1 MFYCIYANDL
11 RLLKQVVAS
20 TIQTRALTDPF
31 QSEQIVV
38 PSTSLS
44 QWLKLELASELG
56 MAANIDYPMPA
67 NFLWRLFR
75 ILIEEVPIESDFNK
89 EIMTWHVLAILPE
102 LLADERFLPLRQ
114 YLDKSSPLHA
124 FQLAGKIADV
134 FDQYLVYRI
143 DWINDWSAGGNMA
156 AESHP
161 WQPVL
166 WRALCARITALGR
179 APLHRAQLFSRF
191 IESLQNEDD
200 SAEKLKGTLPDRL
213 FVFGFSSL
221 PPIYLS
227 ALECLGHYCDI
238 YLLVSNP
245 CRYFWSDVGLAPA
258 AVSFFPANRVDV
270 LAENAQKNTVLIE
283 GKIQSLLASLGKQGR
298 NFLSQ
303 LQEIETQESEYYIEP
318 GRGTLLASVQQDIL
332 DCVDRSAS
340 LLSASNSQVK
350 QALSQQDFS
359 ISFHSNYSPLRE
371 VEVLHDHLLYLFEQ
385 DSTLTPR
392 DIVVMVPAIDRYSPY
407 IHAVFANAGLM
418 PFSVADRSA
427 RSEEPFLL
435 WVQTLLQLPASRLT
449 VSDVLSLLELPA
461 IRRRFQINESELPLI
476 TRWIRD
482 SGIRWG
488 LDGAHRRDLNLP
500 DFEENSWRF
509 GLKRML
515 AGYSMGEHHVYQG
528 IASYDEVGG
537 LTAQCVGK
545 LGSLLDQLEKTR
557 VSLAIEHTV
566 DEWISLTHTLIEDY
580 FHFEPGEALS
590 ILPLRTA
597 LEYFKKQTALAEY
610 QQPIPHSVFVYFIKN
625 ALNDAGNASFLTGK
639 ISFCTLLPKRA
650 IPFKVI
656 CLLGMNEGDYP
667 LIQPSLG
674 FDLMTEFYRPGD
686 RARRD
691 EERFL
696 FLEALLAAEKKL
708 YLSWVGRSIQD
719 NSEKQPSLL
728 INELL
733 DFCLNNYCLAGDENL
748 KPDESAEKLRRFLI
762 TQHPL
767 QAFSAENFRHDTAAP
782 LRFSYARGWVPPAPS
797 QQHKTNPFSS
807 STSTSKTSLPE
818 NTTAT
823 DEIISIEAL
832 HAFFKNPCR
841 YFFRHHLQVKLEIDT
856 DQLDEN
862 EPFNVGTLMD
872 YQLKEKVLKQH
883 MQHTHGEHFEQFQ
896 LATGY
901 LPAGYAGRFILNQAD
916 IKLSKLTSALD
927 NFPRRSTSSSVEIDL
942 LLGSQRVQGWLQN
955 EFIHQYVVTRVNEP
969 KGKDYLYSW
978 IDHLLLCATNPPDFQ
993 GTLLLGIKSLD
1004 AKRKN
1009 SPWQLVTLRFAVLER
1024 ETALIYLNELLILF
1038 LDGRRHPLPFFPKT
1052 SWVWFEKFASA
1063 EGDPKK
1069 INDAFQSAQKTFY
1082 ADEYSS
1088 SSIRN
1093 DGDEPSVSRIF
1104 PCLEDVADEFKHI
1117 ATRVYGPLLLHMQVE
1132 A

>member
-1 MFYCIYANDL
+1 MLYCIYANDL
-11 RLLKQVVAS
+11 RLLKQVVAR
-20 TIQTRALTDPF
+20 TMQTRALTDPF
-31 QSEQIVV
+31 QAEQIVV
-38 PSTSLS
+38 PGTSLS

-102 LLADERFLPLRQ
+102 LLADETFLPLRQ

-143 DWINDWSAGGNMA
+143 DWINDWSGGGNA
-156 AESHP
+156 AADSHP

-166 WRALCARITALGR
+166 WRALCARIAGLGR

-191 IESLQNEDD
+191 IERLQNEGD
-200 SAEKLKGTLPDRL
+200 SAEKLKRTLPDRL
-213 FVFGFSSL
+213 FIFGFSSL
-221 PPIYLS
+221 PPIYLT
-227 ALECLGHYCDI
+227 ALEHVGRYCDI

-258 AVSFFPANRVDV
+258 AVSFLPANNADV
-270 LAENAQKNTVLIE
+270 LTEDAQKNTVFVE
-283 GKIQSLLASLGKQGR
+283 GKTQSLLASLGKQGR
-298 NFLSQ
+298 DFLSQ
-303 LQEIETQESEYYIEP
+303 LQDIAAQESDYYIEP
-318 GRGTLLASVQQDIL
+318 GRDTLLASVQQDIL

-340 LLSASNSQVK
+340 LLTASDSRIK
-350 QALSQQDFS
+350 QGLAEQDFS

-371 VEVLHDHLLYLFEQ
+371 VEVLHDHLLHLFEQ
-385 DSTLTPR
+385 DSALTPR

-427 RSEEPFLL
+427 RSEEPLLL

-449 VSDVLSLLELPA
+449 VSDVLALLELPA
-461 IRRRFQINESELPLI
+461 IRRRFQINENELPLI

-537 LTAQCVGK
+537 HSAQCVGK
-545 LGSLLDQLEKTR
+545 LGSLLDQLEQSR
-557 VSLAIEHTV
+557 ISLAVEHTV
-566 DEWISLTHTLIEDY
+566 DEWISLTHALIEDY
-580 FHFEPGEALS
+580 FHFEPGEELTL
-590 ILPLRTA
+590 LPLRTA
-597 LEYFKKQTALAEY
+597 LEHFKKHTALAEY
-610 QQPIPHSVFVYFIKN
+610 QQPIPHGVFVYFIKN
-625 ALNDAGNASFLTGK
+625 ALDDVPGNASFLTGK

-674 FDLMTEFYRPGD
+674 FDLMAEFYRPGD

-719 NSEKQPSLL
+719 NSEKQASLL

-733 DFCLNNYCLAGDENL
+733 DFCLNNYCLTGDETL
-748 KPDESAEKLRRFLI
+748 KPDESAAKLRRFLI

-767 QAFSAENFRHDTAAP
+767 QAFSVENFQHDTAAP
-782 LRFSYARGWVPPAPS
+782 LRFSYARAWLPPTPS
-797 QQHKTNPFSS
+797 QQHNVTPFIS
-807 STSTSKTSLPE
+807 SKTHLPE
-818 NTTAT
+818 DATAA
-823 DEIISIEAL
+823 DEIISIDAL
-832 HAFFKNPCR
+832 QTFFRNPCR
-841 YFFRHHLQVKLEIDT
+841 YFFRHHLQVELKIDT

-862 EPFNVGTLMD
+862 EPFTINTLSD
-872 YQLKEKVLKQH
+872 YQLKQSVLKQH
-883 MQHTHGEHFEQFQ
+883 MHDTHGEQFEQFQ
-896 LATGY
+896 LASGH
-901 LPAGYAGRFILNQAD
+901 LPAGYAGRFLLTQAETQ
-916 IKLSKLTSALD
+916 LSVLTSALD
-927 NFPRRSTSSSVEIDL
+927 ALPRRSPSSSVEIDL

-955 EFIHQYVVTRVNEP
+955 AFIHYYVVTRVNEL

-978 IDHLLLCATNPPDFQ
+978 ICHLLLCATNPPDFQ
-993 GTLLLGIKSLD
+993 GTLLLGVKKIK
-1004 AKRKN
+1004 KN
-1009 SPWQLVTLRFAVLER
+1009 QTQLITIHYEVLER
-1024 ETALIYLNELLILF
+1024 DTALGYLHELFALF
-1038 LDGRRHPLPFFPKT
+1038 LKGRRRPVPFFPQT
-1052 SWVWFEKFASA
+1052 SWVWYEKFVSA
-1063 EGDPKK
+1063 ADDQQK
-1069 INDAFQSAQKTFY
+1069 INDAFHDAQKSFY
-1082 ADEYSS
+1082 GDEFAST
-1088 SSIRN
+1088 SIRKEGI
-1093 DGDEPSVSRIF
+1093 DPSISRIF
-1104 PCLEDVADEFKHI
+1104 PCLDDVADDFKHI
-1117 ATRVYGPLLLHMQVE
+1117 AMRIYGPLMLHMKVE
-1132 A
+1132 TQA

>member
-1 MFYCIYANDL
+1 MLYCIYANDL
-11 RLLKQVVAS
+11 RLLKQVVAR

-31 QSEQIVV
+31 QAEQIVV
-38 PSTSLS
+38 PGTSLS

-75 ILIEEVPIESDFNK
+75 ILIEELPIESDFNK

-143 DWINDWSAGGNMA
+143 DWINDWSGGGNMA
-156 AESHP
+156 ADSHP

-166 WRALCARITALGR
+166 WRALCERITALGR
-179 APLHRAQLFSRF
+179 RPLHRAHLFLRF
-191 IESLQNEDD
+191 IESLQHEGD
-200 SAEKLKGTLPDRL
+200 SAEKLKRTLPDRL
-213 FVFGFSSL
+213 FIFGFSSL
-221 PPIYLS
+221 PPMYLR
-227 ALECLGHYCDI
+227 ALESLGKYCDI

-245 CRYFWSDVGLAPA
+245 CRYFWSDEGLAPLP
-258 AVSFFPANRVDV
+258 VSFFPANSADI
-270 LAENAQKNTVLIE
+270 LTEDAQQNTAFVE
-283 GKIQSLLASLGKQGR
+283 GKTQSLLASLGKQGR
-298 NFLSQ
+298 DFLSQ
-303 LQEIETQESEYYIEP
+303 LQDVAAQESDYYIEP

-340 LLSASNSQVK
+340 LFAASDSQIK
-350 QALSQQDFS
+350 QALSEQDFS
-359 ISFHSNYSPLRE
+359 ISFHSHYSPLRE
-371 VEVLHDHLLYLFEQ
+371 VEVLHDHLLHLFEQ
-385 DSTLTPR
+385 DSALTPR

-427 RSEEPFLL
+427 RNEEPLLL

-449 VSDVLSLLELPA
+449 VSDVLALLELPA

-488 LDGAHRRDLNLP
+488 LDGAHRRDLNLS

-515 AGYSMGEHHVYQG
+515 AGYSLGEHHLFQG

-537 LTAQCVGK
+537 LPAQCVGK
-545 LGSLLDQLEKTR
+545 LGSLLDQLEQTR
-557 VSLAIEHTV
+557 VSLAVEHTV
-566 DEWISLTHTLIEDY
+566 DEWISLTHALIEDY
-580 FHFEPGEALS
+580 FHFEPGEELAL
-590 ILPLRTA
+590 LPLRTA
-597 LEYFKKQTALAEY
+597 LEHFKKQTALAEY
-610 QQPIPHSVFVYFIKN
+610 QQPIPHGVFVYFIKN
-625 ALNDAGNASFLTGK
+625 ALDDTAGNASFLTGK

-674 FDLMTEFYRPGD
+674 FDLMAEFYRPGD

-708 YLSWVGRSIQD
+708 YLSWLGRSIQD
-719 NSEKQPSLL
+719 NSEKQASLL

-733 DFCLNNYCLAGDENL
+733 DFCLNNYCLAGDETL
-748 KPDESAEKLRRFLI
+748 KPDESATKLRRFLI

-767 QAFSAENFRHDTAAP
+767 QAFSVENFQHDTAAP
-782 LRFSYARGWVPPAPS
+782 LRFSYAHGWVPPAPS
-797 QQHKTNPFSS
+797 QLYKTNPFSKS
-807 STSTSKTSLPE
+807 NSTSKTSLPE

-823 DEIISIEAL
+823 DEIISIDAL
-832 HAFFKNPCR
+832 QAFFRNPCR
-841 YFFRHHLQVKLEIDT
+841 YFFRHHLQVKLEIDA

-862 EPFNVGTLMD
+862 EPFTISTLID
-872 YQLKEKVLKQH
+872 YQLKQSVLKQH
-883 MQHTHGEHFEQFQ
+883 IQHTHGEHFEQFQ
-896 LATGY
+896 LASGY
-901 LPAGYAGRFILNQAD
+901 LPAGYAGRFLLTQAD
-916 IKLSKLTSALD
+916 IQLSALTSALD
-927 NFPRRSTSSSVEIDL
+927 GLPRRNASSSVEIDL

-969 KGKDYLYSW
+969 KGKDYLCSW
-978 IDHLLLCATNPPDFQ
+978 IYHLLLCATNPPDFQ
-993 GTLLLGIKSLD
+993 GTLLLGVKKS
-1004 AKRKN
+1004 KS
-1009 SPWQLVTLRFAVLER
+1009 SPSQLVTIRYGVLER
-1024 ETALIYLNELLILF
+1024 DTALIYLNDLFALF
-1038 LDGRRHPLPFFPKT
+1038 LDGRRRPLPFFPQT
-1052 SWVWFEKFASA
+1052 SWVWYEKFASA

-1082 ADEYSS
+1082 ADEFSS
-1088 SSIRN
+1088 DSIRN
-1093 DGDEPSVSRIF
+1093 EGVDPSVSRIF
-1104 PCLEDVADEFKHI
+1104 PCLDDIADDFKHN
-1117 ATRVYGPLLLHMQVE
+1117 ATRVYAPLMLHMQVE
-1132 A
+1132 AQA